1 MLAGGVPAAE
11 PAMQPPPSSQPSAR
25 EGPAA
30 TRDPSERVWQR
41 CLTALGVAVPIAYVA
56 VQLWLLP
63 SRLGLPLDDSWIHL
77 VFARNLARGAGL
89 AINSGEIVTGS
100 TAPLWTALEA
110 ILFLL
115 PGNPIIW
122 IKLLGTALFVAVGRA
137 TFRLAREL
145 DLSPNRAGL
154 AGLLVLSSSLLAW
167 SAVSGMEVLLFAA
180 LSLAGMVLHVRE
192 RRDTTR
198 PPLSLGVLGVAI
210 LARPEGIVL
219 LACAV
224 LDRLL
229 VLRRTPDG
237 LEAARPDLR
246 RLALGLVA
254 AVLAVAP
261 VLVFYRVVGGSF
273 LPTTFA
279 AKTPGPNQWL
289 PDLERLAVVF
299 GLFLRSQPWLP
310 VLAPAGLLVL
320 FARLGERRDAGL
332 ALGLWPFALPLA
344 YSTFGGS
351 DRGMIGNFG
360 RYYFPLV
367 PFLALLAVLAIDRF
381 VPARAPRLRVGRV
394 PLPWRTV
401 AVLALLAPGVSD
413 CVRFS
418 IFHAQ
423 NVINVEESDVRLAT
437 WLGPRLDPRA
447 ELAVNDIGV
456 LKYALPNH
464 VIDLAGIATPEV
476 IPFYLKEMP
485 AHHWTRD
492 EAALAYLEQ
501 RQPDFV
507 AVFSKWFPV
516 LDRIPE
522 RFPALQ
528 RFRITANITMGGDEL
543 VVYGTPWT
551 RYRLREV
558 PPAGGAAP

>member
-1 MLAGGVPAAE
+1 MLGCYVPPTE
-11 PAMQPPPSSQPSAR
+11 LAMPVPQSPRAPTEIEVVS
-25 EGPAA
+25 
-30 TRDPSERVWQR
+30 TDPGERAWR
-41 CLTALGVAVPIAYVA
+41 WSLSALGIAVPIAYVA

-89 AINSGEIVTGS
+89 AINPGELVAGS

-115 PGNPIIW
+115 PGSPIIW
-122 IKLLGTALFVAVGRA
+122 IKLLGTALFVAVGRL

-154 AGLLVLSSSLLAW
+154 AGLLVVSSSLLAW

-180 LSLAGMVLHVRE
+180 LTLAGVVLHVRE
-192 RRDTTR
+192 RRDPTR
-198 PPLSLGVLGVAI
+198 PPLSLGVLGVAV
-210 LARPEGIVL
+210 LARPEGVVL
-219 LACAV
+219 LACAL

-229 VLRRTPDG
+229 VPRRTTDG

-246 RLALGLVA
+246 RLALGFVA

-261 VLVFYRVVGGSF
+261 ILVFYRVVGGSF

-279 AKTPGPNQWL
+279 AKTPGPSHWL

-320 FARLGERRDAGL
+320 ISRLGERRDAGL

-367 PFLALLAVLAIDRF
+367 PFFALLAVLAIDRF
-381 VPARAPRLRVGRV
+381 VPVRAPRLRLGHFSV
-394 PLPWRTV
+394 PWRSLG
-401 AVLALLAPGVSD
+401 VLALLAPGVSD
-413 CVRFS
+413 CVHFS

-423 NVINVEESDVRLAT
+423 NVINVEDSDVRLAA
-437 WLGPRLDPRA
+437 WLAPRLDPRA

-464 VIDLAGIATPEV
+464 VLDLAGIATPEV
-476 IPFYLKEMP
+476 VPFLLKEMP

-492 EAALAYLEQ
+492 QAALAYLEQ
-501 RQPDFV
+501 RQPDYV
-507 AVFSKWFPV
+507 AVFSQWFPI
-516 LDRIPE
+516 LDRLPE
-522 RFPALQ
+522 RFPPLH
-528 RFRITANITMGGDEL
+528 RIRIAANITMGGDEL

-551 RYRLREV
+551 RYPLRDV
-558 PPAGGAAP
+558 PVADGPSR